1 MNIAQFTVEEK
12 RCIGCGLCTKTC
24 PAGILHVGKRGKA
37 EMDDITG
44 FGWGGCWKC
53 QHCLAIC
60 PMGAISI
67 LGKEPMNS
75 LMPPKQEQAEMML
88 DALMTNRRSCRHFL
102 NQNVDR
108 EVIDGMLAIMPAAPN
123 GGNKMQVRYAVVDDR
138 DKMKAIKERVY
149 NAMLENAAAGRYPDG
164 FDKSSFDDFMRDA
177 GLGEG
182 KTDIVFRGAPHMFIA
197 HSPQGKGTWV
207 QDVNIASTYFD
218 LLCTSRGLGSIMM
231 TFPLGALRA
240 TPGLLEEL
248 GIPEDHYIAMVVGF
262 GKPMYLYTRGVQ
274 KDMEE

>member
-1 MNIAQFTVEEK
+1 MKNLTESLKTLREIKDIAFATVDAGGNPQVRIIDVMMADEDA
-12 RCIGCGLCTKTC
+12 LYFCT
-24 PAGILHVGKRGKA
+24 ARGKDFYLELISSGKVA
-37 EMDDITG
+37 AVALTKDWEMIRLSGRAVRLDE
-44 FGWGGCWKC
+44 
-53 QHCLAIC
+53 Q
-60 PMGAISI
+60 
-67 LGKEPMNS
+67 KEW
-75 LMPPKQEQAEMML
+75 
-88 DALMTNRRSCRHFL
+88 
-102 NQNVDR
+102 
-108 EVIDGMLAIMPAAPN
+108 IDKIFENNPAMLAILPAAPN